1 MGFVTIVVPINNPK
15 CTPTAQEVITSYPR
29 IKRTSRS
36 SAKRVQAHPNIMHLV
51 INHYIPWNIKKK
63 TVHTKPNVIGLYTY
77 ICLYIYTY
85 IIVYIPIYTYIYLY
99 IPSNHPRPA
108 TRSCQAMAD
117 PFGRARDAVQGWV
130 KRLHSPKIID
140 FIHEM
145 IDFILE
151 IVDLGD
157 KTTCESRRTIAD
169 LRMNWATL
177 FWHTFSHTHT
187 RTELDHWSDPL
198 GTESRKRA
206 IKPDEWCKVDL
217 HVAVFNL

>member
-1 MGFVTIVVPINNPK
+1 M
-15 CTPTAQEVITSYPR
+15 
-29 IKRTSRS
+29 
-36 SAKRVQAHPNIMHLV
+36 HPNRAGGHHIISPHQT
-51 INHYIPWNIKKK
+51 NIPELCETCSGTPKHHALGDKPLHSMKYQKKNC
-63 TVHTKPNVIGLYTY
+63 THQTKCDRFIYLYMP
-77 ICLYIYTY
+77 IYIYLHNR
-85 IIVYIPIYTYIYLY
+85 IYTDINLY

-151 IVDLGD
+151 IVDLGH

-169 LRMNWATL
+169 LRMN
-177 FWHTFSHTHT
+177 
-187 RTELDHWSDPL
+187 
-198 GTESRKRA
+198 
-206 IKPDEWCKVDL
+206 
-217 HVAVFNL
+217 

>member
-1 MGFVTIVVPINNPK
+1 M
-15 CTPTAQEVITSYPR
+15 
-29 IKRTSRS
+29 
-36 SAKRVQAHPNIMHLV
+36 HPNRAGGHHIISPHQT
-51 INHYIPWNIKKK
+51 NIPELCETCSGTPKHHALGDKPLHSMKYQKK

-151 IVDLGD
+151 IVDLGH

-169 LRMNWATL
+169 LRMN
-177 FWHTFSHTHT
+177 
-187 RTELDHWSDPL
+187 
-198 GTESRKRA
+198 
-206 IKPDEWCKVDL
+206 
-217 HVAVFNL
+217 